1 MKSVIISALLLITV
15 TVGVTVN
22 SVYTCKA
29 VDILTLYAEKLNT
42 DANTSDAQK
51 NTFETLNNEWER
63 KKNVLVYL
71 YDYREI
77 ENIETSIVRIKSAI
91 YSGDMAE
98 FDIYK
103 GELLYSLSRLKELST
118 FSFKNIL

>member
-51 NTFETLNNEWER
+51 NAFETLNNEWER

-98 FDIYK
+98 FAIYK

>member
-22 SVYTCKA
+22 SVYTREA
-29 VDILTLYAEKLNT
+29 VDILTLYAEKLNA

-98 FDIYK
+98 FAIYK